1 MILPDF
7 KAFPHSGRLLG
18 IDWGL
23 RRIGVA
29 VSDAGHDFVFVR
41 PVVVVPR
48 GADNHAN
55 LIADIAKKE
64 SVVGIVVGLPL
75 YSDGSDS
82 DTTKMVRMFIDALAK
97 VTDLPICTIEE
108 NLTSAAAQEN
118 MGWVGMS
125 KLKENLDSESARVIL
140 ENAIAMI
147 NRI

>member
-18 IDWGL
+18 LDWGL

-41 PVVVVPR
+41 PVVVIPR
-48 GADNHAN
+48 GAVNHAN
-55 LIADIAKKE
+55 LIADIAKNE
-64 SVVGIVVGLPL
+64 SVVGIVVGIPL

-82 DTTKMVRMFIDALAK
+82 DTTKMVRDFINALAK

-108 NLTSAAAQEN
+108 NLTSAVAQEN
-118 MGWVGMS
+118 MGRVSVS

-147 NRI
+147 NRT

>member
-48 GADNHAN
+48 GADNHTN

-64 SVVGIVVGLPL
+64 SVVGIVVGIPL

-118 MGWVGMS
+118 MGRVSMS

-147 NRI
+147 NRT

>member
-55 LIADIAKKE
+55 LVADIAKKE
-64 SVVGIVVGLPL
+64 SVVGIVIGLPL

-108 NLTSAAAQEN
+108 NLTSAVAQEN
-118 MGWVGMS
+118 MGRVSVS

-147 NRI
+147 NRT